1 VELRVSFFGV
11 RGSTPCACDSQ
22 RRYGGNTSSVVVEPA
37 AGGPILLDLGTGARF
52 FGLTQPPDV
61 PFVATVLCSHL
72 HWDHIQGLPFFGPAL
87 TAGSELTVYAPA
99 QDDGRSIAEVFA
111 DLIRPPQFPIA
122 LAMLPAEFRFREA
135 AGRFELPGAQ
145 VLVGRVPHVGP
156 TVGYRVEAD
165 GAAVAYVPDHQQPVD
180 GSWDVADSVVEL
192 CAGADLLIHDA
203 QYLPAEFERK
213 RTWGHCTV
221 DYALR
226 VATAAGVRRLALFHH
241 DPQRDDDALDEI
253 ARCAAAAGERA
264 GVEVITAREGLRLT
278 VAGAA

>member
-1 VELRVSFFGV
+1 
-11 RGSTPCACDSQ
+11 
-22 RRYGGNTSSVVVEPA
+22 
-37 AGGPILLDLGTGARF
+37 
-52 FGLTQPPDV
+52 
-61 PFVATVLCSHL
+61 
-72 HWDHIQGLPFFGPAL
+72 
-87 TAGSELTVYAPA
+87 
-99 QDDGRSIAEVFA
+99 
-111 DLIRPPQFPIA
+111 
-122 LAMLPAEFRFREA
+122 
-135 AGRFELPGAQ
+135 
-145 VLVGRVPHVGP
+145 
-156 TVGYRVEAD
+156 
-165 GAAVAYVPDHQQPVD
+165 
-180 GSWDVADSVVEL
+180 VADSVVEL